1 MRCYLTI
8 ISPLPSLKHRR
19 AGRSCCRTVIKLMRR
34 DGLALN
40 LGPEDWQ
47 FTQARSAFHVL
58 ARSPYSY
65 ACCSPTSS
73 TKSVRRP
80 LRLFISMDM
89 NVLPATTSE
98 EAESLKNKVLALLR
112 MEDGILQERDI
123 VQQEAEGVAES
134 REGDWNR
141 DMGKLYLQWEG
152 RKVLSTF
159 SGHAAPMGG
168 QGWEGWLSTLER
180 ELGEEV
186 CRFPCC
192 RPGSTRHKPAR
203 YGRPDTVLIADSGVV

>member
-1 MRCYLTI
+1 M

-19 AGRSCCRTVIKLMRR
+19 AGGSCCRTVIKLMRR

-47 FTQARSAFHVL
+47 FAQARSAFHVL

-65 ACCSPTSS
+65 ASCSSRS
-73 TKSVRRP
+73 ESDSKRVRRP

-112 MEDGILQERDI
+112 MEDAILQETGI
-123 VQQEAEGVAES
+123 AQQQAEGAEEKG
-134 REGDWNR
+134 EGDWNR
-141 DMGKLYLQWEG
+141 DMGQLYLKWEG
-152 RKVLSTF
+152 CKVLSTF
-159 SGHAAPMGG
+159 SGHAAPIGG
-168 QGWEGWLSTLER
+168 QGWEGWLLALER

-186 CRFPCC
+186 CRFFAFNLEHMTNTRSI
-192 RPGSTRHKPAR
+192 RPPGP
-203 YGRPDTVLIADSGVV
+203 